1 MSDSSQTAPHR
12 GGVPIYPSGSSPFY
26 RVPGPK
32 TRRLADLG
40 LHKGDLEFSLG
51 CLTAFDT
58 LPGTQH
64 LLREALWRTAIA
76 HYFKCLGDAGKR
88 FQMDP
93 RQVYKDQ
100 PREALEAFT
109 FFKSYRNKH
118 LIHDENAYSGC
129 EIAAAI
135 AGDSVHFKVAAI
147 VPFVKTANACDA
159 HNLQNLRLLI
169 QQAITWV
176 NVEFERRAKSLRDEL
191 EQLPYSQVTA
201 HPGIEAYVPG
211 IEDVHKSRS

>member
-1 MSDSSQTAPHR
+1 MSDSSQMTPHR
-12 GGVPIYPSGSSPFY
+12 GGAPLYPSGSIPFY

-40 LHKGDLEFSLG
+40 LHKSDLEFALG

-58 LPGTQH
+58 LPDGQQ
-64 LLREALWRTAIA
+64 LLREALWRAAIV
-76 HYFKCLGDAGKR
+76 HYFKCFGDAGKR

-100 PREALEAFT
+100 LREALGVFA

-118 LIHDENAYSGC
+118 LVHDENAYSGC

-135 AGDSVHFKVAAI
+135 AGDSAHFKVAAI
-147 VPFVKTANACDA
+147 VPFVKTANACNA
-159 HNLQNLRLLI
+159 GNLQNLRLLI
-169 QQAITWV
+169 QQAIAWA

-191 EQLPYSQVTA
+191 QQLPYSEVTA
-201 HPGIEAYVPG
+201 HPGIQAYVPG